1 MKPKNILVFGATGQ
15 IGRNLV
21 RKLTKENYKVT
32 AVTRNLH
39 RKGYILK
46 TQGNS
51 GYIDIVQANV
61 FDIEKLNKLISN
73 CDICI
78 NLIGILH
85 EKKNHTFENIHKNF
99 PSIVSKICKEKK
111 IEQFVH
117 LSALGIDDATESKY
131 AKSKLEGEENI
142 KKNFPESTIL
152 RPSICYSVD
161 DQFTNQLMTLLSV
174 LPVFPLYY
182 KGETKFMPIHCSDL
196 TEIIFQI
203 IFKEIKSETIEC
215 IGPEKITFKEIIKYL
230 LYSMNKKR
238 ILIPIPIFIANIS
251 ATLFEFLPNP
261 LLTKDQLKLL
271 KYDNISSGKYKTNF
285 DFNIESKLIFKT
297 EIDKYS
303 FMWKEGGNYSKS
315 N

>member
-46 TQGNS
+46 TQGNP
-51 GYIDIVQANV
+51 GYIDIVEANV
-61 FDIEKLNKLISN
+61 FEIENLRTLISN

-78 NLIGILH
+78 NLIGILY

-99 PSIVSKICKEKK
+99 PSIVSSICKEKG
-111 IEQFVH
+111 IEQFIH
-117 LSALGIDDATESKY
+117 ISALGIDNATESKY
-131 AKSKLEGEENI
+131 ARSKLEGEISI
-142 KKNFPESTIL
+142 KKNFTKSTIL
-152 RPSICYSVD
+152 RPSICYGVD
-161 DQFTNQLMTLLSV
+161 DQFTNQLMSLLSA
-174 LPVFPLYY
+174 LPIFPLYY
-182 KGETKFMPIHCSDL
+182 KGETKFTPIHCSDL

-203 IFKEIKSETIEC
+203 ILKEIKSETIEC
-215 IGPEKITFKEIIKYL
+215 IGPEVITFKEIIKYL
-230 LYSMNKKR
+230 LNSIDKKR
-238 ILIPIPIFIANIS
+238 ILIPIPLFFANLS
-251 ATLFEFLPNP
+251 ANFFELLPRP

-271 KYDNISSGKYKTNF
+271 KYDNITSGKYKTNF
-285 DFNIESKLIFKT
+285 DLNIKSKLIFKN

-303 FMWKEGGNYSKS
+303 YIWKEGGHYSKS
-315 N
+315 